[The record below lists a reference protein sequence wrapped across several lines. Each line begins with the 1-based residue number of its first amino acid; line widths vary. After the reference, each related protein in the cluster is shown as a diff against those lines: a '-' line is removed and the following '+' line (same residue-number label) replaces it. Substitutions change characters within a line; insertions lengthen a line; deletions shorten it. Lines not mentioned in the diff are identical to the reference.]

1 MEHLPA
7 GPLTETQVTAF
18 WRDGYVLMD
27 GAVSTGQLAALRG
40 AVAGWVEES
49 RDHDGPWGTT
59 MDGRGRFDVQPGH
72 SAERPALRRVA
83 SPQEVCDVHLR
94 IMRDSALVDAAAQ
107 LVGPNLV
114 VNNVKTNCKQPGAGT
129 AVRFHQDF
137 AYEAHS
143 NDDLLAALL
152 FVDDVTLD
160 NGPLEVVPG
169 SHKWGIL
176 GENDFRGRDLEA
188 QIARIEA
195 RSGRAFATVCCQLEA
210 GCVSFHNGATIHGS
224 RANRSNS
231 PRRSLV
237 VHMIPDGTCFK
248 GGTPADDNWYN
259 LWIQAKDGD
268 PYAGPY
274 FPVIYR
280 ENDALANPWAVE
292 RDA

>member
-1 MEHLPA
+1 MGKASHI
-7 GPLTETQVTAF
+7 
-18 WRDGYVLMD
+18 
-27 GAVSTGQLAALRG
+27 
-40 AVAGWVEES
+40 GW
-49 RDHDGPWGTT
+49 
-59 MDGRGRFDVQPGH
+59 
-72 SAERPALRRVA
+72 
-83 SPQEVCDVHLR
+83 
-94 IMRDSALVDAAAQ
+94 
-107 LVGPNLV
+107 
-114 VNNVKTNCKQPGAGT
+114 
-129 AVRFHQDF
+129 HQDLG
-137 AYEAHS
+137 YWTCI
-143 NDDLLAALL
+143 DDQRTLTAWVAL
-152 FVDDVTLD
+152 DDVD
-160 NGPLEVVPG
+160 EVNGCMEVVPG

-188 QIARIEA
+188 
-195 RSGRAFATVCCQLEA
+195 RSGRAFATECCQLEA